1 MHAVM
6 QIRLLVVILVA
17 CSAACALVVD
27 GATHKASR
35 GKKFVRKT
43 SSDEQQSDSND
54 VTQPRNIRLKSN
66 KPVEVQGSFS
76 ADHFQKQFGSARSSN
91 TNKARKS
98 TGPVSSKTRETD
110 IQRVLE
116 KLGALTGTK
125 RLRPALNAKQAYDS
139 LSSQRYVNP
148 IVSKY
153 LTNFY
158 RQQVAKRSPQFAL
171 FHPFM
176 VSAKNQQPL
185 STLARGRLA
194 QQPANS
200 FGFPTQSVLPQQVA
214 VASLPSNSG
223 HSFIQA
229 SSHTFL
235 DPNTPNANSL
245 LNSNQDFEKR
255 QLRDSVDT
263 QSANGAS
270 TRQSQSGVALL
281 LPQQLQQLSQQLGHA
296 RNRVVMVP
304 LFGSNPYQVFGQQT
318 YGPLPRALQG
328 QGDGQLAIRPLAQLF
343 TTPSPH
349 NSNAFSGQIAPS
361 ATQLVNPFNNQPA
374 SDQSATYPTAS
385 NGLNDGSNHYS
396 NNNFPTNVD
405 SSLSSYHGNSESVS
419 TYNNPARSL
428 VSDVYFPKSFASVPN
443 SNFQFNQQ
451 NIVGIGY
458 ENGVYPSAT
467 GGDKDS
473 CSYVGGEVCSGR
485 AEGLYSHP
493 TSAACF
499 VQCDSFGRGFGR
511 NCAPGTS
518 WRPLAPEPAP
528 FNMCL

>member
-1 MHAVM
+1 MM
-6 QIRLLVVILVA
+6 QTRLLVVILVA
-17 CSAACALVVD
+17 YSAACALVVD
-27 GATHKASR
+27 GATHRASR

-54 VTQPRNIRLKSN
+54 VTQPRNIRLKSH
-66 KPVEVQGSFS
+66 KPVEVQGFFS
-76 ADHFQKQFGSARSSN
+76 ADHHQKQFDSARSSN
-91 TNKARKS
+91 TKKAKKVLVSS
-98 TGPVSSKTRETD
+98 TGPVSSKKRETD

-125 RLRPALNAKQAYDS
+125 RLRPALNAKQALGDDS
-139 LSSQRYVNP
+139 FSSQRYINP

-158 RQQVAKRSPQFAL
+158 RQQVARRSPHFAL

-176 VSAKNQQPL
+176 VSAKNQPPL

-200 FGFPTQSVLPQQVA
+200 FGLPTQSVLPQQVA
-214 VASLPSNSG
+214 IASLPSNSG
-223 HSFIQA
+223 HSFTQK

-235 DPNTPNANSL
+235 DTNTLNANSL
-245 LNSNQDFEKR
+245 LNSNQGFEKR

-318 YGPLPRALQG
+318 YGPLPRAQQG
-328 QGDGQLAIRPLAQLF
+328 QGDGRLAIRPLAQLF

-361 ATQLVNPFNNQPA
+361 ATQLVNPINDQPA
-374 SDQSATYPTAS
+374 TDQSATYPTAS
-385 NGLNDGSNHYS
+385 NGLTGGSNHYS

-405 SSLSSYHGNSESVS
+405 SSLSSYHSNSESVS

-428 VSDVYFPKSFASVPN
+428 GSDVYFPKSLASVPN
-443 SNFQFNQQ
+443 GNFQFNQQ

-473 CSYVGGEVCSGR
+473 CSYVGGNKRE
-485 AEGLYSHP
+485 
-493 TSAACF
+493 
-499 VQCDSFGRGFGR
+499 Q
-511 NCAPGTS
+511 
-518 WRPLAPEPAP
+518 W
-528 FNMCL
+528 FNVYIQ